1 MGKEKAF
8 YLKDQIGPD
17 FIFALADAVQQH
29 DLNFNQQDFKAMVQE
44 QLLDL
49 ELKARISWVATCL
62 HAFLP
67 SAYPEAIKILKLA
80 GPAFKEMPALVFPE
94 FVHQFGMDDW
104 DTSLPAL
111 ATFTSLCSSEFAV
124 RPFILADQD
133 RMMQQ
138 MENWA
143 ASDNEDLRRLATEGC
158 RPRLPWGL
166 ALKAFQK
173 DPAPILP
180 ILEKLKGDPSEYV
193 RRSVA
198 NNLNDISKD
207 HPDLVLDLADRWF
220 GQQAETDKLLKHA
233 LRGLL
238 KQGNK
243 RALRLFGFADPEHI
257 HIEHFEL
264 RQSMLSIGEKLDFD
278 FSFIVREKGTWKLR
292 IEYAVFYVK
301 SNGSHSKKVFQLTE
315 KLFEGYQ
322 SYQFK
327 RSQHF
332 RDLTTRKHYPGL
344 HHISLLINGEAIT
357 THTFKLLASA

>member
-1 MGKEKAF
+1 MGEQKAF
-8 YLKDQIGPD
+8 YLKDQVGPD
-17 FIFALADAVQQH
+17 FIDALTASVQQH
-29 DLNFNQQDFKAMVQE
+29 YSSFDGQGFQNKVYERLLN
-44 QLLDL
+44 L

-62 HAFLP
+62 QAFLP
-67 SAYPEAIKILKLA
+67 NYPEAIQILEKA
-80 GPAFKEMPALVFPE
+80 GQSYSGMPALVFPE
-94 FVHQFGMDDW
+94 YVLQFGMDDW
-104 DTSLPAL
+104 AISLPAL

-124 RPFILADQD
+124 RPFILAAPD
-133 RMMQQ
+133 RMMNQLVS
-138 MENWA
+138 WTT
-143 ASDNEDLRRLATEGC
+143 SDNEHIRRLATEGC
-158 RPRLPWGL
+158 RPRLPWGI
-166 ALKAFQK
+166 ALKDFQK
-173 DPAPILP
+173 DPSPILP
-180 ILEKLKGDPSEYV
+180 ILEKLKSDPSEYV

-207 HPDLVLDLADRWF
+207 HPELVLDLADQWF
-220 GQQAETDKLLKHA
+220 GQYPETDKLLKHA

-257 HIEHFEL
+257 HIERFEL
-264 RQSMLSIGEKLDFD
+264 SRPLLSIGENLDFD

-315 KLFEGYQ
+315 KLFEGFQ
-322 SYQFK
+322 SYRFK

-344 HHISLLINGEAIT
+344 HHISLLVNGEAVT
-357 THTFKLLASA
+357 THSFKLLASA